1 MLYVFVMAT
10 LISISLIVKR
20 EKGSVIGLFLWL
32 VTIAV
37 WILNS
42 YLQLEFLLIA
52 LGTVWTVLV
61 LVWIFMINRQK
72 EGEK

>member
-61 LVWIFMINRQK
+61 LVWIFMINRQRAV
-72 EGEK
+72 